1 MNEFHSI
8 DFEAMVLEV
17 KPWPRS
23 PKVFKAILGL
33 NFQEVKTVGEIKK
46 IFEEYEKGAYP
57 YGDKPTSGVKKESAY
72 YRWLDLSQE
81 AIDKADDFPK
91 AQKAWEE
98 APKNSYVKEKGLIK
112 MLEFS
117 NKKQTKGI
125 FFGAPDNSLARRKA
139 VEKLTT
145 FFKIN

>member
-1 MNEFHSI
+1 
-8 DFEAMVLEV
+8 
-17 KPWPRS
+17 
-23 PKVFKAILGL
+23 
-33 NFQEVKTVGEIKK
+33 
-46 IFEEYEKGAYP
+46 
-57 YGDKPTSGVKKESAY
+57 
-72 YRWLDLSQE
+72 
-81 AIDKADDFPK
+81 
-91 AQKAWEE
+91 
-98 APKNSYVKEKGLIK
+98 